1 MLTIHLLGEFSVTKD
16 GQPVTTFNA
25 DRPQALLAYLLL
37 HRRAPQARRHVAFVL
52 WPDSSEKQ
60 AQSNLRN
67 LLHTLRS
74 GLPEPEQFLAS
85 DNLTLQWRA
94 DAPCLLDVAQFEDA
108 LHIATTAA
116 GDAISQALIAAIDA
130 YRGDLLPGNYDDWI
144 VPLRE
149 TLRGHYQDAL
159 RRLIQLLET
168 AGDYRT
174 ALRYGARLLV
184 HDPLAEN
191 SYVQVM
197 RLHALSGDRAG
208 VRRVYEQCVATLA
221 RELEVE
227 PSETTHTAYEQL
239 LRIEPA
245 VAPVTALPRVA
256 PVPLAPTTPAPQP
269 VTPVSKP
276 RPLPAVA
283 TPFLGREA
291 ELGQV
296 ARLLADP
303 ACRLLTLI
311 GPGGVGK
318 TRLALQ
324 AAAAAQFADG
334 VAFVSLVGVRDIEQ
348 SLTMIAHALN
358 APLSGTL
365 SVQEQLARWLHDKTL
380 LLVLDNLEQL
390 LNGVEFVSD
399 LLAQGPQVKVLA
411 TSRERLNLQEEWALK
426 VEGLL
431 VAAPA
436 AMDEATPHDSAAVAL
451 FLQRARRV
459 RNNFEPTAT
468 ELAMIERIC
477 RLVDGMPLGIEL
489 AAAWVHLLSCAEIA
503 AEIER
508 NLDFLA
514 TPARNVPERHR
525 TMRAVFDHSWALLTP
540 EEQQILRRL
549 AVFRGGFTRALA
561 EPVAGATLPQLAS
574 LVDKSLLH
582 RSQEEAP
589 PSGGR
594 FELHERVRQYA
605 YRKLHEAD
613 EADVV
618 RDYHLQVMVT
628 LATAAEGKLFGA
640 TQPAA
645 LAELHT
651 EQSNLHAALEWGLR
665 PPENSADQHI
675 HAATMKRQLAAM
687 QLAGALARFWYLSS
701 YLQEGRIWLEA
712 ALALAQQW
720 AAQPECA
727 QLITPVQA
735 KLLFGAG
742 EVIGAMDLRE
752 RGIAL
757 LEASLALYR
766 TLDEPRQL
774 VLTLQKLGEVA
785 MYIWP
790 AAAVEACLTESLA
803 MARHLAEPWL
813 IARSLSGLGSLAL
826 NQGDYAQATTLAAE
840 SLAIYRRLEPSGSV
854 IVLLNLLGQLAIFQ
868 GDAPAAITHLEE
880 ALALIRQRSFIG
892 SESTAWTLRN
902 LGTALR
908 LAGNLTQAA
917 ACYRQSLQLRRT
929 MGQLVGAA
937 WAMEGLAAVA
947 VDQGEWRR
955 GVRLWAAAAAI
966 RTAMS
971 APMSN
976 TDRTAYEASLTGLR
990 TALAADHF
998 AAAWQAGAA
1007 LTAEAAF
1014 AEALTE

>member
-67 LLHTLRS
+67 LLHTLRNA
-74 GLPEPEQFLAS
+74 LPEPERFLAS

-108 LHIATTAA
+108 LNTAA
-116 GDAISQALIAAIDA
+116 TAENTVQALIAAVDA
-130 YRGDLLPGNYDDWI
+130 YGGDLLPGNYDDWLA
-144 VPLRE
+144 PLRE
-149 TLRGHYQDAL
+149 TLRSHYLDAL
-159 RRLIQLLET
+159 HRLIQLLEAT
-168 AGDYRT
+168 GDYRT
-174 ALRYGARLLV
+174 ALRYGGRLLV
-184 HDPLAEN
+184 QDPLDEN
-191 SYVQVM
+191 SYVQLM

-208 VRRVYEQCVATLA
+208 VRRVYEQCVATLT
-221 RELEVE
+221 RELDVE
-227 PSETTHTAYEQL
+227 PSETTQAAYEQL
-239 LRIEPA
+239 LRLEPT
-245 VAPVTALPRVA
+245 VAPISTLLKA
-256 PVPLAPTTPAPQP
+256 PPTPLAPAHPPPQP
-269 VTPVSKP
+269 AIPAIKP
-276 RPLPAVA
+276 RPLPAVT
-283 TPFLGREA
+283 TPFIGRES
-291 ELGQV
+291 ELRQV
-296 ARLLADP
+296 NRLLADP

-324 AAAAAQFADG
+324 AAAGVEFADG

-358 APLSGTL
+358 APLSGAL
-365 SVQEQLARWLHDKTL
+365 SMQEQLTRWLHDKVL

-390 LNGVEFVSD
+390 LNGVEFVSE
-399 LLAQGPQVKVLA
+399 LLEQGPQVKVLA

-431 VAAPA
+431 VTPPTTDEPAPQ
-436 AMDEATPHDSAAVAL
+436 ESAAVAL

-459 RNNFEPTAT
+459 RNNFVPTAAD
-468 ELAMIERIC
+468 LVIIERIC

-503 AEIER
+503 TEIER
-508 NLDFLA
+508 SLDFLA

-540 EEQQILRRL
+540 AEQQALRRL
-549 AVFRGGFTRALA
+549 SVFRGGFGRARA
-561 EPVAGATLPQLAS
+561 EPVADATLLQLAS

-589 PSGGR
+589 SSSGR

-605 YRKLHEAD
+605 YRKLHDAD
-613 EADVV
+613 EADMV
-618 RDYHLQVMVT
+618 RDRHLQVMVT
-628 LATAAEGKLFGA
+628 LATTAEGKLFGA
-640 TQPAA
+640 TQAAA
-645 LAELHT
+645 LAELHA
-651 EQSNLHAALEWGLR
+651 EQSNLHTALEWGLR
-665 PPENSADQHI
+665 PAENVTDASA
-675 HAATMKRQLAAM
+675 HAAVLTRQLAAM
-687 QLAGALARFWYLSS
+687 QLVGALARFWYLSG
-701 YLQEGRIWLEA
+701 YLQEGRTWLET
-712 ALALAQQW
+712 ALALAEQW
-720 AAQPECA
+720 AAQATCA
-727 QLITPVQA
+727 SVIVPVRA

-742 EVIGAMDLRE
+742 EIVSAMDR
-752 RGIAL
+752 RQQGIAW
-757 LEASLALYR
+757 LEESLGLYR
-766 TLDEPRQL
+766 TLDDPRQL
-774 VLTLQKLGEVA
+774 ILTLQKLGEVA

-790 AAAVEACLTESLA
+790 HAAVAASLTESLA
-803 MARHLAEPWL
+803 LARRLADPWL
-813 IARSLSGLGSLAL
+813 IARSLSGLASLAL
-826 NQGDYAQATTLAAE
+826 NQGDYAQSTTLAAE

-854 IVLLNLLGQLAIFQ
+854 IVLLNLLGQLALFQ
-868 GDAPAAITHLEE
+868 GDVTAAINHLEE
-880 ALALIRQRSFIG
+880 ALALIGQRPLTG
-892 SESTAWTLRN
+892 NESTAWTLRN

-908 LAGNLTQAA
+908 LAGNLDQAT
-917 ACYRQSLQLRRT
+917 ACYRQSLQLR
-929 MGQLVGAA
+929 QSLNQVVGAA

-947 VDQGEWRR
+947 VDQGEWVR
-955 GVRLWAAAAAI
+955 GARLWAAADAI
-966 RTAMS
+966 RTAMN

-976 TDRTAYEASLTGLR
+976 PDRTAYETSLTRLQ
-990 TALAADHF
+990 TALSAAAF

-1014 AEALTE
+1014 AEALA

>member
-67 LLHTLRS
+67 LLHTLRN
-74 GLPEPEQFLAS
+74 GLPESERFLAS

-108 LHIATTAA
+108 LTIAATATAETT
-116 GDAISQALIAAIDA
+116 GQALIAAVDA
-130 YRGDLLPGNYDDWI
+130 YGGDLLPSNYDDWI

-149 TLRGHYQDAL
+149 TLRSHYQDAL
-159 RRLIQLLET
+159 RRLIQLLEG

-174 ALRYGARLLV
+174 ALRYGMRLLA
-184 HDPLAEN
+184 HDPLDEN
-191 SYVQVM
+191 SYVQLM

-208 VRRVYEQCVATLA
+208 VRRIYEQCVATLA
-221 RELEVE
+221 RELDVE
-227 PSETTHTAYEQL
+227 PSETTRAAYEQL
-239 LRIEPA
+239 LRIEPT
-245 VAPVTALPRVA
+245 VAPLTMLPKA
-256 PVPLAPTTPAPQP
+256 PPAALAPAHPAPAP
-269 VTPVSKP
+269 AAPTIKP

-283 TPFLGREA
+283 TPFIGREA
-291 ELGQV
+291 EVGQV
-296 ARLLADP
+296 TRLLTDP

-324 AAAAAQFADG
+324 AAAGTDFADG
-334 VAFVSLVGVRDIEQ
+334 VAFVSLVGVRDVEQ

-358 APLSGTL
+358 APLSGAL
-365 SVQEQLARWLHDKTL
+365 SVQEQLERWLHDKTL

-399 LLAQGPQVKVLA
+399 LLGHGPQVKVLA

-431 VAAPA
+431 AAPPA
-436 AMDEATPHDSAAVAL
+436 ATETVATQENAAVTL
-451 FLQRARRV
+451 FLLRARRV
-459 RNNFEPTAT
+459 RNNFEPTPAD
-468 ELAMIERIC
+468 LAMIERIC

-489 AAAWVHLLSCAEIA
+489 AAAWVHLLSCTEIA

-540 EEQQILRRL
+540 DEQQALRRL
-549 AVFRGGFTRALA
+549 AVFRGGFTRTMA

-582 RSQEEAP
+582 RNQEETAA
-589 PSGGR
+589 SGGR

-613 EADVV
+613 EADPI
-618 RDYHLQVMVT
+618 RDRHLQAMVA
-628 LATAAEGKLFGA
+628 LATRVESKLFGA
-640 TQPAA
+640 TQPVA

-665 PPENSADQHI
+665 PEENPTDPQA
-675 HAATMKRQLAAM
+675 HAAALTRQLAAL
-687 QLAGALARFWYLSS
+687 QLAGALARFWYLSG
-701 YLQEGRIWLEA
+701 YLQEGRTWLEA
-712 ALALAQQW
+712 ALTLAQQW
-720 AAQPECA
+720 ADQAERRE
-727 QLITPVQA
+727 LIPSVHA

-790 AAAVEACLTESLA
+790 ASAVEACLTESLTV
-803 MARHLAEPWL
+803 ARRLADPWL
-813 IARSLSGLGSLAL
+813 VARSLSGLSSLAL
-826 NQGDYAQATTLAAE
+826 NQGNYAQATTLAAE

-868 GDAPAAITHLEE
+868 EDAQAAITHLEE
-880 ALALIRQRSFIG
+880 ALALIRQRSFTG

-908 LAGNLTQAA
+908 LAGKLTEAA

-947 VDQGEWRR
+947 VDQGEWLR
-955 GVRLWAAAAAI
+955 GVRLWAAADAI
-966 RTAMS
+966 RTTMN

-976 TDRTAYEASLTGLR
+976 TDRTAYEASLDRLR
-990 TALAADHF
+990 AAVAADHF
-998 AAAWQAGAA
+998 AVAWQAGAA

-1014 AEALTE
+1014 AEALAD